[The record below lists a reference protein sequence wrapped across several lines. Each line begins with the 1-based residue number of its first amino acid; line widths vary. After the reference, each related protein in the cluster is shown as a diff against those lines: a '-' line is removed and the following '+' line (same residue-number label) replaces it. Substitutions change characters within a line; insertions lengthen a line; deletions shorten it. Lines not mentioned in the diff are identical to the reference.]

1 MVKFTRRRS
10 GCSTEPMVA
19 QDMIAAL
26 LSSHRPMDPQPGDVI
41 ADRFRLLREVARGG
55 MGVVFEAKHLFTDRS
70 IALKFVPHNA
80 PEQRLANQRIEQ
92 EARALGTCRHPSV
105 VDIVDAGI
113 ARELGSYLAM
123 EMLEGRT
130 LDGILAARK
139 SLGAAEVLRVATSI
153 GAALAHAHGRGV
165 VHRDVKPSNIFIARL
180 PDGSES
186 IKLIDFGIA
195 GSVRPDAVAPA
206 SGRITRG
213 GDMLGTLDYVAPEQL
228 SAPEMA
234 NPRSDQ
240 YSLATTL
247 LECISGTLPSLT
259 DRLAGAAR
267 LPRLTEVAPEFPTA
281 AGEAIIRAMSPLPAN
296 RFESMEAFLTAL
308 LAGIEPSN
316 VMLLKRSPQGEARVA
331 ADEPNGASRRK
342 HPRAPYITPCRVVR
356 ADGTT
361 IDGRSED
368 ISEGGIL
375 IVLPIN
381 YRGTAGA
388 NSSGVE
394 QIQARFALPTTGVVA
409 TVPGTVRWL
418 KDGQGRAALG
428 VAFNDPIPAVRQS
441 ISTYV
446 RLVGTENS

>member
-1 MVKFTRRRS
+1 
-10 GCSTEPMVA
+10 
-19 QDMIAAL
+19 
-26 LSSHRPMDPQPGDVI
+26 
-41 ADRFRLLREVARGG
+41 
-55 MGVVFEAKHLFTDRS
+55 
-70 IALKFVPHNA
+70 
-80 PEQRLANQRIEQ
+80 
-92 EARALGTCRHPSV
+92 V

-139 SLGAAEVLRVATSI
+139 SLSAAEVLRVATSI
-153 GAALAHAHGRGV
+153 GAALAHAHARGV

-180 PDGSES
+180 P

-213 GDMLGTLDYVAPEQL
+213 GEMLGTLDYVAPEQL

-267 LPRLTEVAPEFPTA
+267 LPRLQEVAPNFPAA
-281 AGEAIIRAMSPLPAN
+281 AGEAVIKAMAPLPAN
-296 RFESMEAFLTAL
+296 RFESMEAFLAAL

-316 VMLLKRSPQGEARVA
+316 VMLLKRSPQGEAKVA

-428 VAFNDPIPAVRQS
+428 VAFNDPVPAVRQS
-441 ISTYV
+441 IATYV
-446 RLVGTENS
+446 RVVGTENS